1 MKTLLLL
8 FFFSINSLVLG
19 QATDTISVMFYNL
32 LKFPQENAARITKL
46 ESILQESLP
55 DLLMVCELTSA
66 SGATAVLNNT
76 LNVNGIS
83 YYDKSTYIP
92 GPDTENMIYYNTIK
106 LGFVEQNVISTAVR
120 DINEYVLY
128 YKSDDIAT
136 TLDTTFFYVY
146 VCHLK
151 ASLGDSVLRN
161 SMALDMKE
169 YMATR
174 SSIEN
179 IILGGD
185 FNLYTSSEPAWQ
197 TVLNGEGVE
206 LVDPINSPGSWHID
220 FGYADIHT
228 QSTRTT
234 SFDTGATGGMD
245 DRFDFIFISPD
256 LNNWSNQAKYVEN
269 SYWAYGQDGNHF
281 DIAFI
286 DSPLNTTLPSNI
298 IQDLYDMSDHLPVY
312 LEIAVQKS
320 FNEIA
325 EENSD
330 IKIYFDAINRRIR
343 FITGSAQVVLEEG
356 YIYDF
361 SGKLIMVFEGINT
374 QKGIDVS
381 RLEGGSYLFVSKDNL
396 YHLKFVR

>member
-1 MKTLLLL
+1 MQ
-8 FFFSINSLVLG
+8 SIVFG
-19 QATDTISVMFYNL
+19 QTTDTVSVMFYNL
-32 LKFPQENAARITKL
+32 LKFPQENASRITNL

-66 SGATAVLNNT
+66 SGANAVLNSA

-83 YYDKSTYIP
+83 YYDKSAYVP
-92 GPDTENMIYYNTIK
+92 GPDMENMIYFNSNK
-106 LGFVEQNVISTAVR
+106 LGLVEQNVIPTAVR

-136 TLDTTFFYVY
+136 ILDTTFYYVY

-151 ASLGDSVLRN
+151 ASQSDSILRN
-161 SMALDMKE
+161 SMAIDMKE

-185 FNLYTSSEPAWQ
+185 FNVYTSSEPAWH
-197 TVLNGEGVE
+197 TVLNGEGVP
-206 LVDPINSPGSWHID
+206 LVDPISSPGSWHID
-220 FGYADIHT
+220 FGYSDIHT

-234 SFDTGATGGMD
+234 SFGTGATGGMD

-256 LNNWSNQAKYVEN
+256 LENWGNQAKYVDN

-298 IQDLYDMSDHLPVY
+298 IQDLYEMSDHLPVY
-312 LEIAVQKS
+312 LEIEVQKS
-320 FNEIA
+320 FNEI
-325 EENSD
+325 EEKSTGL
-330 IKIYFDAINRRIR
+330 KIYFDRLNGRIR
-343 FITGSAQVVLEEG
+343 FVIEKDNLGLEEG

-361 SGKLIMVFEGINT
+361 SGKLIMVLDAIDV
-374 QKGIDVS
+374 QAGIDVS
-381 RLEGGSYLFVSKDNL
+381 ELEKGSYLFVSKD
-396 YHLKFVR
+396 YHHHLKFVR